1 MMSRIVGRKPIT
13 IRDVVK
19 LLDAFGK
26 LPTSPTRRGRKATDL
41 TILSDRRV
49 AQRDMND
56 NLGEGQMSCS
66 QQASGRTQKTS
77 FKRSLSGFLT
87 GLSLSTVLLI
97 VGGITPPLAIAND
110 QGPLTNLGFESGST
124 SPWAVDEADSVSVI
138 TTTETATATTT
149 TSTTETFAKDK
160 DTSIAVSPYLGNSM
174 LRMGS
179 PKKISEKQIRGT
191 NKVTQKFD
199 SDGNKILISFRLF
212 SWEHRGD
219 DTFRLDLKDATGKGF
234 PISGFNLTMPGG
246 ATTSCSQTPCDVTID
261 VGKRGEFLNTGWM
274 VVEIDTSKHAD
285 DTSVAVGTH
294 LTLEY
299 TLIGGENDAHAT
311 WGYFDSVNTPPVAKF
326 DFTPNGN
333 ANPIIEGD
341 FVTFNDHSY
350 DPDPGDEIVKW
361 DWTITGLGVIDT
373 FSGKEG
379 VLILPDDGNY
389 TVTLTVTDSYGATN
403 TVSTGGTTTDGTLIP
418 FLEVQEGDPLVKA
431 LNVEGVTGSEL
442 ELFGRFLD
450 PGVLDVD
457 RSASWSITGDSVD
470 CTETEPSIDDTDY
483 CVERNIPLIAS
494 GEIRNKII
502 TPDSSS
508 DETLT
513 IGGVSAPF
521 HVEVL
526 NPNQIHNRREPNE
539 NIQEA
544 KLLPVDGIYLDSIH
558 EPNNIDVFKINNIR
572 KDGELYVKLTAPTDY
587 DLVLLKEPSDL
598 GNFGFG
604 YNRFGFG
611 YNRFAFGYNRFAFGY
626 NRFGFGY
633 SRFGFGYNRFGFG
646 YSRFGFGY
654 TRFGFGYSRFPF
666 TSESIFAN
674 DSLSFDQFPLSEFL
688 KDSRLDGTN
697 LGGADISLS
706 EIGLEEFTDTVALG
720 ISANRGIGEEEM
732 LIKLDSSDPVYAV
745 VVGHNGAFSPIPYSL
760 HIESS
765 KPQVLS
771 ELLPNTCD
779 GDPVVSNPNSGFKL
793 DANTSG
799 SSNVLFIYPEQRFKT
814 IHNTGDEVK
823 NKLLEVGHVL
833 VVPSDIYTAWDEN
846 PCSIEEA
853 NNVANVIS
861 QEIYARL
868 ATYEHVVIVGTD
880 QIVPFL
886 RKPDATDLG
895 ELDFANESLQKVGT
909 PLDASIRGN
918 YVLTDDCAVDPDPM
932 IFQGR
937 RFCLPKKSIGRLV
950 ETPPEIIGAIDAY
963 MANNTIQF
971 GSTTT
976 TGYDFFVD
984 LALQTNGIF
993 GLITNNN
1000 NLLIGDWTANEL
1012 KCSLLGEGDACFLSD
1027 IISLNAHSSQNAML
1041 SSWGHSSLNYL
1052 DSVFG
1057 NAVSTASNGSTK
1069 LVWTSGCHSG
1079 LSIPDGTTVGR
1090 GDLPFSPDID
1100 LAQAFSRS
1108 QNAVYIAQTGYGL
1121 GGTNNIAGTEQ
1132 LGLDFFKLLAKANP
1146 DKPVGQVLI
1155 EAKQLYVDNLK
1166 SMTVYDEKVVS
1177 QMVLYGLPMFTAGA
1191 NYIPTTNTN
1200 ACDSIAFNLSVT
1212 GANASSAP
1220 TSLSKICEDIGNYF
1234 AAGDSISANAGR
1246 AIQPKIVLNDVEGTA
1261 HGVAILG
1268 GSFIDMESFD
1278 PVIAQNTHEWVE
1290 NKDEYK
1296 TCVNAYTPAEI
1307 ATINTRVSISGNYQQ
1322 KLVVVPGQ
1330 FRCTG
1335 LVNGEVRGVERLYN
1349 NLQLEVLT
1357 SSNTDDFVMPNIKN
1371 VDISTEK
1378 DNYVTLTLLADDAD
1392 SGLKEFIVLL
1402 IDESTNQITSI
1413 RKLISEVELTASGQ
1427 YILDIDKDIIGDKKV
1442 ALYAIDW
1449 AGNAALWTGKGVSLR
1464 PIYVDAF
1471 DTVYSMSAP
1480 TRLTATIKGFRQL
1493 LTNHGGDSEWVRYA
1507 WDYGD
1512 GSYDTGYLAEN
1523 GEVVTDTVLYS
1534 ENGDVIF
1541 TISVDEVSGDATFT
1555 IVHSYSSPPFKPAVL
1570 KITDDFGGVGVDEI
1584 ILQECVDAA
1593 DLGGSLPQ
1601 LDLTQCGIQ
1610 NDSTKVTITIGVAE
1624 GVAIADDAQYRIY
1637 LDLGPQASGGGLP
1650 DGITDVMLK
1659 YNDGK
1664 VSGLNSLIVTPL
1676 NNNQYLQFEFDLAE
1690 LGWSGTRIDWYA
1702 VTQDGIQAGPSQGF
1716 VDAMPDSGFWVYP
1729 TY

>member
-1 MMSRIVGRKPIT
+1 MSRSQ
-13 IRDVVK
+13 
-19 LLDAFGK
+19 LA
-26 LPTSPTRRGRKATDL
+26 RGRANT
-41 TILSDRRV
+41 S
-49 AQRDMND
+49 
-56 NLGEGQMSCS
+56 
-66 QQASGRTQKTS
+66 S
-77 FKRSLSGFLT
+77 FKRTFSGFLA
-87 GLSLSTVLLI
+87 GLAASTLLLI
-97 VGGITPPLAIAND
+97 VGGVTPPLAIASEH
-110 QGPLTNLGFESGST
+110 GLLANLGFEDGTTYWET
-124 SPWAVDEADSVSVI
+124 SEADSVSVI
-138 TTTETATATTT
+138 TATSATTT
-149 TSTTETFAKDK
+149 SSNTTTDTFSTDK
-160 DTSIAVSPYLGNSM
+160 NTSISVSPYLGNAM
-174 LRMGS
+174 LRLGS
-179 PKKISEKQIRGT
+179 PKQISEKQLRGA
-191 NKVTQKFD
+191 NKVTQTFD
-199 SDGNKILISFRLF
+199 SNGDKILISFWLF

-219 DTFRLDLKDATGKGF
+219 DTFRLDLRGTNGNGF
-234 PISGFNLTMPGG
+234 PISGFNVAMPDGS
-246 ATTSCSQTPCDVTID
+246 TTSCSNTPCDVTID

-274 VVEIDTSKHAD
+274 VVEIDTS
-285 DTSVAVGTH
+285 SVADGTE

-299 TLIGGENDAHAT
+299 TLTGGNNEAHAT
-311 WGYFDSVNTPPVAKF
+311 WGYFDDVNTPPVAKF
-326 DFTPNGN
+326 DFTPKGDIEF
-333 ANPIIEGD
+333 PIYEGD
-341 FVTFNDHSY
+341 FVTFNDHSF
-350 DPDPGDEIVKW
+350 DPDAGDYITSWEW
-361 DWTITGLGVIDT
+361 SITGLGET
-373 FSGKEG
+373 ESFTGKEG

-389 TVTLTVTDSYGATN
+389 TVTLTVTDSHGASN
-403 TVSTGGTTTDGTLIP
+403 TVSTGGTATDGSVIP
-418 FLEVQEGDPLVKA
+418 LLAVQEGTTLAKA
-431 LNVEGVTGSEL
+431 LNVEGVAGSEL

-450 PGVLDVD
+450 PGVLDVG
-457 RSASWSITGDSVD
+457 RTAIWSISGDSVD

-508 DETLT
+508 EETLT
-513 IGGVSAPF
+513 IDGVSAPF
-521 HVEVL
+521 HIEVL
-526 NPNQIHNRREPNE
+526 DPIQIHNRREPNE

-544 KLLPVDGIYLDSIH
+544 ELLPVDGIYLDSIH

-572 KDGELYVKLTAPTDY
+572 KDGELYVKLTAPADY

-674 DSLSFDQFPLSEFL
+674 DSLSFDQFPLSEL
-688 KDSRLDGTN
+688 LAVSRLDGTN

-706 EIGLEEFTDTVALG
+706 EIGLEEFADTVAVG
-720 ISANRGIGEEEM
+720 VSANRGIGEEEI
-732 LIKLDSSDPVYAV
+732 LIKLDSSDSVYAV

-779 GDPVVSNPNSGFKL
+779 GDAVVSNPTSGFTL
-793 DANTSG
+793 DTNTSG
-799 SSNVLFIYPEQRFKT
+799 SSNVLFVYPEQRFKT
-814 IHNTGDEVK
+814 IHNAGDEVK

-846 PCSIEEA
+846 PCSVDAA
-853 NNVANVIS
+853 NDVANVIS

-868 ATYEHVVIVGTD
+868 NNYAHIVIVGTD

-895 ELDFANESLQKVGT
+895 EIDFANESLQKVGT

-918 YVLTDDCAVDPDPM
+918 YVLTDNCAVDPNPM

-950 ETPPEIIGAIDAY
+950 ETPTEIIGAIDAY
-963 MANNTIQF
+963 QANNTIPF

-984 LALQTNGIF
+984 LALQTNSIF
-993 GLITNNN
+993 SLITNNN

-1012 KCSLLGEGDACFLSD
+1012 KCSLLGEGNACSLSD
-1027 IISLNAHSSQNAML
+1027 VISLNAHSSQNAML
-1041 SSWGHSSLNYL
+1041 SSLGHSSLNYL

-1057 NAVSTASNGSTK
+1057 NAVSTASNGSAK

-1079 LSIPDGTTVGR
+1079 LSIPDGSTVGR
-1090 GDLPFSPDID
+1090 GDLPFTPDID
-1100 LAQAFSRS
+1100 LAQGFSRS

-1121 GGTNNIAGTEQ
+1121 GGTDNIAGTEQ
-1132 LGLDFFKLLAKANP
+1132 LGLDFFKLLAKADP
-1146 DKPVGQVLI
+1146 GKPVGQVLI

-1166 SMTVYDEKVVS
+1166 SMTVYDEKVVN
-1177 QMVLYGLPMFTAGA
+1177 QMVLYGLPMFATGG
-1191 NYIPTTNTN
+1191 NFVPPTNNN

-1212 GANASSAP
+1212 GVNASSPP
-1220 TSLSKICEDIGNYF
+1220 TSLSKICEDVGSYY
-1234 AAGDSISANAGR
+1234 AAGDSIDANSGR
-1246 AIQPKIVLNDVEGTA
+1246 AIQPKIVLNNIGSNA
-1261 HGVAILG
+1261 RGVAILG
-1268 GSFIDMESFD
+1268 GSFIDMENFD
-1278 PVIAQNTHEWVE
+1278 PIIAQNTHEWVE
-1290 NKDEYK
+1290 NKDEYN

-1307 ATINTRVSISGNYQQ
+1307 ATINTRASINGNYQQ

-1335 LVNGEVRGVERLYN
+1335 LVNGEARGVERLYN
-1349 NLQLEVLT
+1349 NLQVEVLT
-1357 SSNTDDFVMPNIKN
+1357 SSNTDDYVVPNIKN

-1378 DNYVTLTLLADDAD
+1378 DNYVTLTVLADDEG
-1392 SGLKEFIVLL
+1392 SGLDEFIILL
-1402 IDESTNQITSI
+1402 IDETAGQITSI
-1413 RKLISEVELTASGQ
+1413 RKLISDVEINSSGQ
-1427 YILDIDKDIIGDKKV
+1427 YIIDIEKNIIGDNKI
-1442 ALYAIDW
+1442 ALQLSDG
-1449 AGNAALWTGKGVSLR
+1449 AGNLAFWTGKGVSLR
-1464 PIYVDAF
+1464 PLYVDAV
-1471 DTVYSMSAP
+1471 DTVYSTISP

-1493 LTNHGGDSEWVRYA
+1493 LKNYGGDSEWIRYA

-1523 GEVVTDTVLYS
+1523 GDVVTDTVLYS

-1541 TISVDEVSGDATFT
+1541 TISVDEVTGDATFT
-1555 IVHSYSSPPFKPAVL
+1555 IVHLYSTSPFKPAVL

-1584 ILQECVDAA
+1584 NLQECIDAA
-1593 DLGGSLPQ
+1593 DLASDLSS

-1624 GVAIADDAQYRIY
+1624 GAAISNDAQYRIY
-1637 LDLGPQASGGGLP
+1637 LDLGPDKSGGGLP
-1650 DGITDVMLK
+1650 DGNTDVMLK
-1659 YNDGK
+1659 YKNGQAT
-1664 VSGLNSLIVTPL
+1664 GLSSLIVTPIGDNL
-1676 NNNQYLQFEFDLAE
+1676 LQFEFDLAE

-1702 VTQDGIQAGPSQGF
+1702 QTQDGVQAGEQQGF
-1716 VDAMPDSGFWVYP
+1716 VDAMPDSGFWVFP